1 VFLSKIKMRNLH
13 ILQKYTGI
21 LELIKENNDAI
32 ASACFDE
39 FGHIILIY
47 TIKH

>member
-1 VFLSKIKMRNLH
+1 MRNLH

-21 LELIKENNDAI
+21 FELIKQNNDAI
-32 ASACFDE
+32 ASTCFDE

-47 TIKH
+47 TNKH